1 MKRVSSSRDIGI
13 KRSEKD
19 KLREGSWF
27 WRKIMVAVQRAVP
40 TGSKRSRNNL
50 KGIKKSIS

>member
-40 TGSKRSRNNL
+40 TGSKRSRNQF
-50 KGIKKSIS
+50 KRD